1 MGRGFIQKCCI
12 SYEHLT
18 SQKIV
23 DNTGRHIRDGD
34 MILGDNFCHLI
45 LTNKKK
51 KDISMNSDTFFFLTA
66 AVTESG
72 QSLLL
77 FTQQS
82 REMK

>member
-1 MGRGFIQKCCI
+1 VTQSLRQKRPSTDRRNGESGVLMGRGFIQKCCI

-51 KDISMNSDTFFFLTA
+51 KISP
-66 AVTESG
+66 
-72 QSLLL
+72 
-77 FTQQS
+77 
-82 REMK
+82 